1 MSVTECNS
9 RCGTAGGAAHLNGGV
24 AGGVTDPDRAA
35 AHGRRHIG
43 VVEAGHGFSLFF
55 CFKLKV
61 RLTNNNL
68 CRVTM
73 ETVKKILLKVPLP
86 QLAGPEPDV

>member
-24 AGGVTDPDRAA
+24 AGGVTDPDGAA

-43 VVEAGHGFSLFF
+43 VVEAGHGLSLFF

-61 RLTNNNL
+61 RLPNNNL

-73 ETVKKILLKVPLP
+73 ETVKKILLEVPLP